1 MIVRTDISKLSP
13 QEKANLVY
21 SQARSEAVSRL
32 WRAALGDPD
41 RDSPAMRTA
50 SAEPSS
56 LGLNQIL
63 NLLAKSGPSAAVL
76 SPSPPAASAVA
87 AEPASPVP
95 PLVVGNGSAGGL
107 GANAVHLPSLERAAA
122 RTGIPGNALAAIVN
136 AEAAKGK
143 GGRWQV
149 MSRNP
154 RSSAAGLGQFLS
166 GTWIGEAQ
174 RKGTYLNEIART
186 RGWLDNNGKVLSGCR
201 SALLA
206 LRYDADTSINAIADY
221 AKGNLDRLRRAGVN
235 IGGSAE
241 KIAQSAYLGHHL
253 GPGDAIRF
261 LKGGL
266 DPARA
271 RLLLNAQVGTARA
284 SQRIAAAGD
293 ATQAH
298 RAWLLDYVGRNVQ
311 PARFSAA

>member
-1 MIVRTDISKLSP
+1 MIVRTDLSRLSP

-21 SQARSEAVSRL
+21 SQARAEAVSRL

-41 RDSPAMRTA
+41 RDSTMLQTA
-50 SAEPSS
+50 SAAPSS
-56 LGLNQIL
+56 LGLDQML
-63 NLLAKSGPSAAVL
+63 SLLGKTRPA
-76 SPSPPAASAVA
+76 PAAPAPAALDPAAAPQVA
-87 AEPASPVP
+87 ETEPAA
-95 PLVVGNGSAGGL
+95 LAGGGAGGL

-122 RTGIPGNALAAIVN
+122 RTGIPANALAAIVN

-143 GGRWQV
+143 GGRWQT

-174 RKGTYLNEIART
+174 RSGTYLNEVART
-186 RGWLDNNGKVLSGCR
+186 RGWLDGSGKLLSGCR

-221 AKGNLDRLRRAGVN
+221 AKGNLDRLRRAGVQ

-261 LKGGL
+261 MKGGL

-271 RLLLNAQVGTARA
+271 RTLLNAQVGATKA
-284 SQRIAAAGD
+284 SQRIAATGD
-293 ATQAH
+293 ATAAH
-298 RAWLLDYVGRNVQ
+298 RSWLLDYVGRHIQ
-311 PARFSAA
+311 PAKFSAA

>member
-1 MIVRTDISKLSP
+1 MIVRNDISSLSP

-21 SQARSEAVSRL
+21 SQARSEAVNRL

-41 RDSPAMRTA
+41 RDSAAIQNAT
-50 SAEPSS
+50 AEPAG
-56 LGLNQIL
+56 LGLNQL
-63 NLLAKSGPSAAVL
+63 LGMLAKGAPSSAA
-76 SPSPPAASAVA
+76 PAPAPAIA
-87 AEPASPVP
+87 AEAVESATSAAPIAT
-95 PLVVGNGSAGGL
+95 GGGSAGGL
-107 GANAVHLPSLERAAA
+107 GANAVHLPSLERAAS
-122 RTGIPGNALAAIVN
+122 RTGIPANALAAIVN

-143 GGRWQV
+143 GGRWQT

-174 RKGTYLNEIART
+174 RKGTYLNEVART
-186 RGWLDNNGKVLSGCR
+186 HGWLDNSGKVLSGCR

-206 LRYDADTSINAIADY
+206 TRYDADTSINAIADY
-221 AKGNLDRLRRAGVN
+221 AKGNLDRLRRAGVE

-253 GPGDAIRF
+253 GAGDAIRF
-261 LKGGL
+261 MKGGL

-271 RLLLNAQVGTARA
+271 RTLLYAQVGAARA
-284 SQRIAAAGD
+284 SQRIAATGN

-298 RAWLLDYVGRNVQ
+298 RTWLLDYVGRNIQ
-311 PARFSAA
+311 PARFAAA

>member
-32 WRAALGDPD
+32 RRPG
-41 RDSPAMRTA
+41 
-50 SAEPSS
+50 
-56 LGLNQIL
+56 
-63 NLLAKSGPSAAVL
+63 
-76 SPSPPAASAVA
+76 AAS
-87 AEPASPVP
+87 
-95 PLVVGNGSAGGL
+95 
-107 GANAVHLPSLERAAA
+107 
-122 RTGIPGNALAAIVN
+122 
-136 AEAAKGK
+136 
-143 GGRWQV
+143 GRRQ
-149 MSRNP
+149 R
-154 RSSAAGLGQFLS
+154 LDQFLS

-284 SQRIAAAGD
+284 SQRIAATGD
-293 ATQAH
+293 AAQAH